1 MFYPK
6 KDVGVMQ
13 LERLITLLICSSI
26 FLSFI
31 IIGTVSAED
40 SIENLVEAT
49 FNIEFITGTD
59 LNIIITINAEKLTTD
74 KTFSADEI
82 KSASPQEL
90 GALGYLL
97 YIMLES
103 QLAVTFEN
111 AEIKDF
117 EIPKFNGNIFY
128 EELNVSLSSSFF
140 DLDDSVNI
148 DDFINGILDISALV
162 NYSLVLQAE
171 PGWNNTY
178 NVDLGDDL
186 EFKRTTGTPSG
197 KYLVWIAKNWNG
209 AIQNKVAE
217 IQVKKKVP
225 TTQKIESEDIYIGFE
240 LDSVETKN
248 PKLITNLILKN
259 IDIRPYNILPDFI
272 SNINFLP
279 SDGFRLFIDNGF
291 ITWDESY
298 EKTVIPIEEK
308 IFTTIEESPFNQTL
322 DILFN
327 WDEETTIDCL
337 NPYETSN
344 MDYNPPIR
352 AVFADN
358 NIDLQICSISSRA
371 FFGLIN
377 SGSLVSI
384 SKEDINF
391 GEELNRIGY
400 EYNITIF
407 LPNNLYLEDKNV
419 YTWNGTNP
427 ISGDFNSDDSVSYTS
442 EEKNTIIEIEVI
454 STDLN
459 LLSFFTGKTEL
470 SFGLNLEGNRNYN
483 VTNVPI
489 ELNLPEKVSL
499 NYLNSD
505 AIRLCIEENVFCQN
519 NVNKFLTGETN
530 EFISIFKHL
539 LPGLKTN
546 ANANKNLFEDSLQW
560 DGNISDMDAEK
571 PVIVATSA
579 NSLYS
584 VSFDFSILPPK
595 FEIPLRTFN
604 FTGLYN
610 QDVMYKIIF
619 PKGIIIEISDPLDK
633 ADFGQMDDGRY
644 YIKIMFSAAESNQMV
659 EVSCKMIPS
668 ALFIIGVFIPCI
680 VSLFITFILIFV
692 IYIIRKKRKI
702 KRGELHIPE
711 EEEVTG
717 YEEEDFYVPP
727 PPGSK

>member
-13 LERLITLLICSSI
+13 LGRLITLLICSSI
-26 FLSFI
+26 LLSFFI
-31 IIGTVSAED
+31 VGTVYAED
-40 SIENLVEAT
+40 SIENIVEAT

-74 KTFSADEI
+74 KTFTADEI
-82 KSASPQEL
+82 KGASPQQL

-117 EIPKFNGNIFY
+117 EIPVFNGNIFT
-128 EELNVSLSSSFF
+128 EELNVSLTSSFF
-140 DLDDSVNI
+140 DLDDSVNV

-162 NYSLVLQAE
+162 NYSLVLQTE

-178 NVDLGDDL
+178 NINLGDDL

-197 KYLVWIAKNWNG
+197 KYLVWIVKNWNG
-209 AIQNKVAE
+209 AIQNKIAE
-217 IQVKKKVP
+217 IQVKKSVP
-225 TTQKIESEDIYIGFE
+225 TTEKIESEDIYIGFE

-272 SNINFLP
+272 SNIDFLP
-279 SDGFRLFIDNGF
+279 SDGFRLFVDNGL
-291 ITWDESY
+291 ITWDNSY
-298 EKTVIPIEEK
+298 EKTVKPIKEK

-344 MDYNPPIR
+344 MNYNPPII
-352 AVFADN
+352 AVFTDN
-358 NIDLQICSISSRA
+358 NIGLKICDISSRA

-377 SGSLVSI
+377 SGSQVSI

-400 EYNITIF
+400 NYNITIY
-407 LPNNLYLEDKNV
+407 LPDNVYLEDKNI
-419 YTWNGTNP
+419 YIWNGTNP
-427 ISGDFNSDDSVSYTS
+427 ISGDFQSDDSVSYIS

-470 SFGLNLEGNRNYN
+470 SFGLNLKGNRNYN
-483 VTNVPI
+483 ITNVPNV
-489 ELNLPEKVSL
+489 LNLPEKVSL
-499 NYLNSD
+499 NYLNAD
-505 AIRLCIEENVFCQN
+505 AFRLCVEENVFSEN
-519 NVNKFLTGETN
+519 NVNKFLTSETD

-539 LPGLKTN
+539 LPGLDTSAK
-546 ANANKNLFEDSLQW
+546 ANKNLFEDSLKW

-571 PVIVATSA
+571 PVIVATST

-584 VSFDFSILPPK
+584 VSFDFSFLPPK
-595 FEIPLRTFN
+595 FEIPFRTFN
-604 FTGLYN
+604 FTGLNN

-619 PKGIIIEISDPLDK
+619 PKGIIIEISDPLEK

-644 YIKIMFSAAESNQMV
+644 YIKIMFSVDESNQTV

-668 ALFIIGVFIPCI
+668 ALFIIGVFTPCI
-680 VSLFITFILIFV
+680 VSLIITFILIIV
-692 IYIIRKKRKI
+692 IYIIRKKRKV
-702 KRGELHIPE
+702 KRGELHLPE
-711 EEEVTG
+711 EEEITG

>member
-26 FLSFI
+26 FLSFF

-59 LNIIITINAEKLTTD
+59 LSVIITINAEKLTTD
-74 KTFSADEI
+74 KTFSTEEI

-97 YIMLES
+97 YIMLEN

-117 EIPKFNGNIFY
+117 EIPKFNGNIFT
-128 EELNVSLSSSFF
+128 EELNVTLSSSFF
-140 DLDDSVNI
+140 NLDDSVNI
-148 DDFINGILDISALV
+148 DDFISGILDISALV

-178 NVDLGDDL
+178 NVNLGDDL
-186 EFKRTTGTPSG
+186 EFKRTTGTPSD
-197 KYLVWIAKNWNG
+197 KYLVWIVKNWNG

-217 IQVKKKVP
+217 IQVKKKIP
-225 TTQKIESEDIYIGFE
+225 TTEKIESEDIYIGFE

-279 SDGFRLFIDNGF
+279 SDGFRLFVDNGF
-291 ITWDESY
+291 ITWDKSY
-298 EKTVIPIEEK
+298 EKTVKPIEEK

-358 NIDLQICSISSRA
+358 NIDLQICGISSRA

-400 EYNITIF
+400 DYNITIYF
-407 LPNNLYLEDKNV
+407 PNNLYLEDKNV
-419 YTWNGTNP
+419 YTWNGTDP

-489 ELNLPEKVSL
+489 ELNLPEKLSL

-505 AIRLCIEENVFCQN
+505 AIRLCIEENVFSEN
-519 NVNKFLTGETN
+519 NVNKFLTGETD

-539 LPGLKTN
+539 LPGLKTS

-571 PVIVATSA
+571 PVIVATST

-584 VSFDFSILPPK
+584 VSFDFSFLPPK

-604 FTGLYN
+604 FTGLHN

-619 PKGIIIEISDPLDK
+619 PKGIVIEISDPLNK

-644 YIKIMFSAAESNQMV
+644 YIKIMFSDSESNQMV

-680 VSLFITFILIFV
+680 VSLFITFILIIV